1 MSTRSMVKSQKPFIS
16 KVAPSETPSRGKCG
30 ILEAYGNSRVNRT
43 PASVSGRVPL
53 FPFGSTIVGA
63 PVTENNSL
71 ELLEKS
77 LPDLTIRSEKGA
89 TLKARLMRQKQ
100 DQIDEN
106 VMQYFI
112 TLVVPKIDSAPR
124 LDVFI

>member
-1 MSTRSMVKSQKPFIS
+1 MSTRLSVKSQPFTT
-16 KVAPSETPSRGKCG
+16 KVAGNEQQKERGKCG
-30 ILEAYGNSRVNRT
+30 IIEAYGTSRGNRT

-53 FPFGSTIVGA
+53 FPFGGTLAAA
-63 PVTENNSL
+63 PAPESNSL

-100 DQIDEN
+100 ERMN
-106 VMQYFI
+106 E
-112 TLVVPKIDSAPR
+112 
-124 LDVFI
+124 DVR

>member
-1 MSTRSMVKSQKPFIS
+1 MVKSQKPFIS

-53 FPFGSTIVGA
+53 FPFGGTLAAA
-63 PVTENNSL
+63 PAPESNSV

-77 LPDLTIRSEKGA
+77 LPDLTIRPEKGA
-89 TLKARLMRQKQ
+89 NLKARLMRQKQ
-100 DQIDEN
+100 ERMNED
-106 VMQYFI
+106 VRQYFM
-112 TLVVPKIDSAPR
+112 TLVVPKAYSAPR
-124 LDVFI
+124 VVIFI